1 MLASPVPSRPLV
13 LSPNSA
19 APSTELVVVS
29 FFRTCS
35 ASGFILTLGAL
46 AGAQTSPPVY
56 TPGNL
61 TPAQQVARDVFKELI
76 EINTSVTTGNVT
88 AGAVAMAKRFRDA
101 GIPDSDIFIGGPRAD
116 KHNVVARFRG
126 KNPAGRKP
134 VLLLAH
140 LDVVEALKSDWSP
153 EFDPFKFTEK
163 DGYYYA
169 RGIADDKAM
178 ASIFVANLIRMKREG
193 YVPDRDIVIALTAD
207 EESGA
212 FNGVDWLV
220 QNHKDLID
228 AGIGLNEGGGG
239 TLRDG
244 KPLFNTIQLAQKIT
258 TNYTLQVTN
267 RGGHSSVPRKD
278 NAITS
283 LADALSK
290 VGRYEFPVQLSEVT
304 REFFSKTAL
313 SETPAMSRAM
323 KALVANPKDKAA
335 AEVVA
340 ADEKYSSMLRTT
352 CVATMLSGGHA
363 TNALPQLAEANI
375 NCRIYPTD
383 TPEYVRSALASAIKD
398 TTVKVLI
405 KTQRPPSPPAK
416 LSPEIMQPVTRVTKE
431 LFGDIP
437 VIPTM
442 STGANDSRFLL
453 AIGIQS
459 YGVSGLFSDP
469 KTDARAHGR
478 DERIRM
484 QSYYEGQEFLYRLTK
499 LLATNPATVP

>member
-1 MLASPVPSRPLV
+1 LDVRSVTQSRSTLALLL
-13 LSPNSA
+13 LSA
-19 APSTELVVVS
+19 TY
-29 FFRTCS
+29 
-35 ASGFILTLGAL
+35 
-46 AGAQTSPPVY
+46 AGAQATPPIY
-56 TPGNL
+56 TPGRL
-61 TPAQQVARDVFKELI
+61 TPVQQIARDVFKELI

-101 GIPDSDIFIGGPRAD
+101 GIPEADIFVGGPRAD

-134 VLLLAH
+134 LLLLAH

-178 ASIFVANLIRMKREG
+178 ASIFVANLIRMKQEG
-193 YVPDRDIVIALTAD
+193 YVPDRDIIIALTAD

-220 QNHKDLID
+220 QNHKELID
-228 AGIGLNEGGGG
+228 AGIGINEGGGG

-258 TNYTLQVTN
+258 TNYTLQATN

-283 LADALSK
+283 LADALSRI
-290 VGRYEFPVQLSEVT
+290 GRYEFPVQLSEVT
-304 REFFSKTAL
+304 REFFAKTAL
-313 SETPAMSRAM
+313 SETPAMARAM

-335 AEVVA
+335 VQVVA
-340 ADEKYSSMLRTT
+340 SDEKYSSMLRTT

-375 NCRIYPTD
+375 NCRLYPTD
-383 TPEYVRSALASAIKD
+383 SPEYVRSALAAAIKD
-398 TTVKVLI
+398 TSVKVLI

-416 LSPEIMQPVTRVTKE
+416 LSPEIKEPVTRVTRE

-437 VIPTM
+437 VIPTR

-459 YGVSGLFSDP
+459 YGVSGLFADP

-499 LLATNPATVP
+499 LLATNSGAVP

>member
-1 MLASPVPSRPLV
+1 VRFTTRFRPILACVSLLFASLAS
-13 LSPNSA
+13 
-19 APSTELVVVS
+19 
-29 FFRTCS
+29 
-35 ASGFILTLGAL
+35 
-46 AGAQTSPPVY
+46 AQSSKSVY

-61 TPAQQVARDVFKELI
+61 TPAQQLARDVFKELI

-116 KHNVVARFRG
+116 KHNVVVRYHG

-140 LDVVEALKSDWSP
+140 IDVVEALKSDWSP

-178 ASIFVANLIRMKREG
+178 ASIFVANLLRMKQEG
-193 YVPDRDIVIALTAD
+193 YVPDRDIIVALTAD

-228 AGIGLNEGGGG
+228 AGIALNEGGGG

-290 VGRYEFPVQLSEVT
+290 VGRYEFPVQLSDVT

-313 SETPAMSRAM
+313 TETPEMSRAM
-323 KALVANPKDKAA
+323 KALVADPKDKAA
-335 AEVVA
+335 ADVVA
-340 ADEKYSSMLRTT
+340 SDEKYSSMLRTT

-375 NCRIYPTD
+375 NCRIYPSD
-383 TPEYVRSALASAIKD
+383 TPEYVRSTLAGVIKD

-405 KTQRPPSPPAK
+405 KSQRPPSPPAK
-416 LSPEIMQPVTRVTKE
+416 LSPEIMQPVTRLTKE
-431 LFGDIP
+431 MFGDIP

-484 QSYYEGQEFLYRLTK
+484 QSYYEGQEFLYRLTR
-499 LLATNPATVP
+499 LLATNPGPVP

>member
-1 MLASPVPSRPLV
+1 LDVRSVTQSRSTLALLL
-13 LSPNSA
+13 LSA
-19 APSTELVVVS
+19 TY
-29 FFRTCS
+29 
-35 ASGFILTLGAL
+35 
-46 AGAQTSPPVY
+46 AGAQATPPIY
-56 TPGNL
+56 TPGRL
-61 TPAQQVARDVFKELI
+61 TPVQQIARDVFKELI

-101 GIPDSDIFIGGPRAD
+101 GIPEADIFVGGPRAD

-134 VLLLAH
+134 LLLLAH

-178 ASIFVANLIRMKREG
+178 ASIFVANLIRMKQEG
-193 YVPDRDIVIALTAD
+193 YVPDRDIIIALTAD

-220 QNHKDLID
+220 QNHKELID
-228 AGIGLNEGGGG
+228 AGIGINEGGGG

-258 TNYTLQVTN
+258 TNYTLQATN

-283 LADALSK
+283 LADALSRI
-290 VGRYEFPVQLSEVT
+290 GRYEFPVQLSEVT
-304 REFFSKTAL
+304 REFFAKTAL
-313 SETPAMSRAM
+313 SETPAMARAM

-335 AEVVA
+335 VQVVA
-340 ADEKYSSMLRTT
+340 SDEKYSSMLRTT

-375 NCRIYPTD
+375 NCRLYPTD
-383 TPEYVRSALASAIKD
+383 SPEYVRSSLAAAIKD
-398 TTVKVLI
+398 TSVKVLI

-416 LSPEIMQPVTRVTKE
+416 LSPEIMEPVTRVTKE

-459 YGVSGLFSDP
+459 YGVSGLFADP

-499 LLATNPATVP
+499 LLATNSGAVP

>member
-1 MLASPVPSRPLV
+1 MKTLAILLAS
-13 LSPNSA
+13 
-19 APSTELVVVS
+19 
-29 FFRTCS
+29 
-35 ASGFILTLGAL
+35 ASL
-46 AGAQTSPPVY
+46 AGAQTPVY
-56 TPGNL
+56 TPGKL

-76 EINTSVTTGNVT
+76 EINTSVTTGSAT
-88 AGAVAMAKRFRDA
+88 DGAIAMAKRFRQA
-101 GIPDSDIFIGGPRAD
+101 GIPDSDIFVGGPRPE
-116 KHNVVARFRG
+116 KHNVVARVRG

-140 LDVVEALKSDWSP
+140 LDVVEALKADWSP

-169 RGIADDKAM
+169 RGIVDDKAM
-178 ASIFVANLIRMKREG
+178 ASIFVANVLRMKQEG
-193 YVPDRDIVIALTAD
+193 YVPDRDVIIALTAD
-207 EESGA
+207 EESGP

-220 QNHKDLID
+220 QNHRNLID
-228 AGIGLNEGGGG
+228 AGIALNEGGSG
-239 TLRDG
+239 TLRNG

-283 LADALSK
+283 LADALAK
-290 VGRYEFPVQLSEVT
+290 VGRYEFPVQLSDVT
-304 REFFSKTAL
+304 RAFFTQTAGT
-313 SETPAMSRAM
+313 ETPAMSRAM
-323 KALVANPKDKAA
+323 KALVANPADKAA
-335 AEVVA
+335 AAVIA
-340 ADEKYSSMLRTT
+340 SDERYSSMLRTT
-352 CVATMLSGGHA
+352 CVATLLSGGHA

-375 NCRIYPTD
+375 NCRLYPTA
-383 TPEYVRSALASAIKD
+383 TAEQVRDALAAAIRD

-416 LSPEIMQPVTRVTKE
+416 MSPEILEPVTRVTRE

-453 AIGIQS
+453 ALGIQS
-459 YGVSGLFSDP
+459 YGVSGIFSDP
-469 KTDARAHGR
+469 TVDARSHGR
-478 DERIRM
+478 DERIRL
-484 QSYYEGQEFLYRLTK
+484 QSYYEAQEFLYRLTK
-499 LLATNPATVP
+499 LLASNPTPVP